1 MLGLGDKKRL
11 AMIIVGKPKGGLS
24 AAGGEEPS
32 SSSAEDFVDRPRDGS
47 VKESIPSDSMSAM
60 DDAMDAFLVA
70 VEAKDRP
77 KAVKAFKSL
86 VSLCESN
93 EEEDSEEM

>member
-1 MLGLGDKKRL
+1 MLGMGDKKRL
-11 AMIIVGKPKGGLS
+11 AMIIVGKPKGG
-24 AAGGEEPS
+24 GEEPS
-32 SSSAEDFVDRPRDGS
+32 SSSEDFVDRPRDGS

-86 VSLCESN
+86 VSLCDSN
-93 EEEDSEEM
+93 EEEEEDSEEM

>member
-11 AMIIVGKPKGGLS
+11 AMIIVGKPSGGGDAPS
-24 AAGGEEPS
+24 PS
-32 SSSAEDFVDRPRDGS
+32 SEDFVERLGDGS
-47 VKESIPSDSMSAM
+47 KKESIPSDSMSAM

-70 VEAKDRP
+70 VEAKDRL

-86 VSLCESN
+86 VSLCESEDD
-93 EEEDSEEM
+93 EEESEDI